1 MRCYYAATER
11 RQATSD
17 LARLTSGTVVRKQ
30 VSGAQ
35 KPRLDLLVA
44 YLSLVTTYTSLA
56 ITPLG

>member
-1 MRCYYAATER
+1 
-11 RQATSD
+11 